1 MAPRRSGRQ
10 PLADKMYEVLL
21 GQFTDGRWSAGEP
34 VNIGALSRE
43 LDVSQT
49 PLREA
54 LARLEHTGLVR
65 REALKGYRVAPL
77 LSERE
82 LVQLMD
88 ARLVLEP
95 ALAFEAARR
104 TTPEF
109 LREVLDSVDDLA
121 RAATSSD
128 SKVFSG
134 YWKLDERFHL
144 LIARQA
150 DNPFLEK
157 AYRSL
162 GGQVQRFR
170 FFAKLGSARG
180 APGLAAEEHRA
191 VYDALA
197 AGDPEQ
203 AAARM
208 HTHIENA
215 KQRVLND
222 RKTVEAAGTE
232 PIAVTSDG

>member
-1 MAPRRSGRQ
+1 MASQRRSGRQ

-54 LARLEHTGLVR
+54 LARLEHTGLVH

-77 LSERE
+77 LTE
-82 LVQLMD
+82 LELIKLMD
-88 ARLVLEP
+88 ARIVLES
-95 ALAFEAARR
+95 ALAYEAACR

-109 LREVLDSVDDLA
+109 LQEVLTSVDDLA
-121 RAATSSD
+121 RAATSPD
-128 SKVFSG
+128 TKVFSA
-134 YWKLDERFHL
+134 YWMIDERFHL

-150 DNPFLEK
+150 ANPFLEK

-170 FFAKLGSARG
+170 FFAELGSTRG

-191 VYDALA
+191 VHEALA
-197 AGDPEQ
+197 DGDAPE
-203 AAARM
+203 ASARM
-208 HTHIENA
+208 RHHIENA
-215 KQRVLND
+215 KQRVLTD
-222 RKTVEAAGTE
+222 RRSVEAAE
-232 PIAVTSDG
+232 LAAAR

>member
-1 MAPRRSGRQ
+1 MASPRRSGRQ
-10 PLADKMYEVLL
+10 PLADRMYEVLL
-21 GQFTDGRWSAGEP
+21 AQFTDGKWSAGEP

-54 LARLEHTGLVR
+54 LARLEHTGLVQ

-77 LSERE
+77 LTEQE
-82 LVQLMD
+82 LVKLMD

-95 ALAFEAARR
+95 ALAHEAARR

-109 LREVLDSVDDLA
+109 LAEVLASVDELA
-121 RAATSSD
+121 GAAKSPD
-128 SKVFSG
+128 DKVFSS
-134 YWKLDERFHL
+134 YWLIDERFHQ
-144 LIARQA
+144 LIATQA
-150 DNPFLEK
+150 DNPFLAK
-157 AYRSL
+157 AYRAL

-191 VYDALA
+191 VYHALA
-197 AGDPEQ
+197 DGDPDR

-208 HTHIENA
+208 REHIENA
-215 KQRVLND
+215 KQRVLAD
-222 RKTVEAAGTE
+222 RRSVAAD
-232 PIAVTSDG
+232 S

>member
-1 MAPRRSGRQ
+1 MASPRRSGRQ
-10 PLADKMYEVLL
+10 PLADRMYEVLL

-77 LSERE
+77 LTEFE
-82 LVQLMD
+82 LIKLMD

-95 ALAFEAARR
+95 ALAYEAARR

-109 LREVLDSVDDLA
+109 LEEVLESVDDLA
-121 RAATSSD
+121 RAATSPD
-128 SKVFSG
+128 TEVFSA
-134 YWKLDERFHL
+134 YWTIDERFHL
-144 LIARQA
+144 LIAAQA

-191 VYDALA
+191 VYEALA
-197 AGDPEQ
+197 AGEADE

-208 HTHIENA
+208 RRHIENA
-215 KQRVLND
+215 KQRVLED
-222 RKTVEAAGTE
+222 RKSVEAAE
-232 PIAVTSDG
+232 LPAAH

>member
-1 MAPRRSGRQ
+1 MTSPRRRSERQ

-21 GQFTDGRWSAGEP
+21 GQFTDGRWTAGEP

-77 LSERE
+77 LTEFE
-82 LVQLMD
+82 LTKLMD
-88 ARLVLEP
+88 ARAVLEP
-95 ALAFEAARR
+95 AMAYEAARR

-109 LREVLDSVDDLA
+109 LDAVLDAVDTLA
-121 RAATSSD
+121 TLD
-128 SKVFSG
+128 SAVFSD
-134 YWKLDERFHL
+134 YWKADERFHL
-144 LIARQA
+144 LIAKQA
-150 DNPFLEK
+150 DNPFLET
-157 AYRSL
+157 AYKSL

-170 FFAKLGSARG
+170 FFATLGSARG

-191 VYDALA
+191 VHAALV
-197 AGDPEQ
+197 AGDPDE
-203 AAARM
+203 ASAKMRL
-208 HTHIENA
+208 HIENA
-215 KQRVLND
+215 KARVLSD
-222 RKTVEAAGTE
+222 RAAV
-232 PIAVTSDG
+232 ASSLSR

>member
-1 MAPRRSGRQ
+1 MVSPRRSGRQ
-10 PLADKMYEVLL
+10 PLADRMYEVLL

-77 LSERE
+77 LTEFE
-82 LVQLMD
+82 LIKLMD

-95 ALAFEAARR
+95 ALAYEAARR

-109 LREVLDSVDDLA
+109 LGEVLESVDDLA
-121 RAATSSD
+121 RAATSPD
-128 SKVFSG
+128 TAAFSA
-134 YWKLDERFHL
+134 YWTIDERFHL
-144 LIARQA
+144 LIAAQA

-191 VYDALA
+191 VYEALV
-197 AGDPEQ
+197 AGEADE

-208 HTHIENA
+208 RRHIENA
-215 KQRVLND
+215 KQRVLED
-222 RKTVEAAGTE
+222 RRSVEVAE
-232 PIAVTSDG
+232 LPSRH

>member
-1 MAPRRSGRQ
+1 MASPRKSGRQ
-10 PLADKMYEVLL
+10 PLADRMYDVLL
-21 GQFTDGRWSAGEP
+21 GQFTDGRWAAGEP

-77 LSERE
+77 LTEFE
-82 LVQLMD
+82 LVKLMD

-95 ALAFEAARR
+95 ALAYEAARR

-109 LREVLDSVDDLA
+109 LGEVLESVDDLA
-121 RAATSSD
+121 RAATSPD
-128 SKVFSG
+128 TEVFSA
-134 YWKLDERFHL
+134 YWTIDERFHL
-144 LIARQA
+144 LIAAQA

-180 APGLAAEEHRA
+180 APGLAAEEHHA

-197 AGDPEQ
+197 AGEADE

-208 HTHIENA
+208 RRHIENA
-215 KQRVLND
+215 KQRVLDD
-222 RKTVEAAGTE
+222 RKSVEAAE
-232 PIAVTSDG
+232 QLPAVR

>member
-1 MAPRRSGRQ
+1 MASPQRRSGRQ

-21 GQFTDGRWSAGEP
+21 GQFTDGRWAAGEP

-77 LSERE
+77 LTEQE
-82 LVQLMD
+82 LTKLMD

-109 LREVLDSVDDLA
+109 LADVLETVDDLA
-121 RAATSSD
+121 RAAKSPD
-128 SKVFSG
+128 SNVFSS
-134 YWKLDERFHL
+134 YWMIDERFHL
-144 LIARQA
+144 LIAHQA
-150 DNPFLEK
+150 ANPFLEK
-157 AYRSL
+157 AYRAL

-170 FFAKLGSARG
+170 FFVELGSARG
-180 APGLAAEEHRA
+180 APGQAAEEHRA

-197 AGDPEQ
+197 DGSPVD
-203 AAARM
+203 AADRM
-208 HTHIENA
+208 RDHIENA
-215 KQRVLND
+215 KQRVLAD
-222 RKTVEAAGTE
+222 RRSVAA
-232 PIAVTSDG
+232 DGEQ

>member
-1 MAPRRSGRQ
+1 MASPRKSSRQ
-10 PLADKMYEVLL
+10 PLADRMYEVLL
-21 GQFTDGRWSAGEP
+21 AQFTDGKWSAGEA

-43 LDVSQT
+43 LEVSQT

-54 LARLEHTGLVR
+54 LARLEHTGLVH

-82 LVQLMD
+82 LIKLMD

-95 ALAFEAARR
+95 ALTHEAARR

-109 LREVLDSVDDLA
+109 LAEVLASVDELA
-121 RAATSSD
+121 AAAKSPD
-128 SKVFSG
+128 HKVFSS
-134 YWKLDERFHL
+134 YWLIDERFHQ
-144 LIARQA
+144 LIATQA
-150 DNPFLEK
+150 DNPFLAK
-157 AYRSL
+157 AYRAL

-191 VYDALA
+191 VYQALA
-197 AGDPEQ
+197 EGDPEQ

-208 HTHIENA
+208 REHIENA
-215 KQRVLND
+215 KQRVLAD
-222 RKTVEAAGTE
+222 RRSVAA
-232 PIAVTSDG
+232 PD